1 MDININKATD
11 QQTISFSEVAGNSNK
26 NINIVK
32 SNDTLGAELLV
43 NPNKLSSNSSGG
55 SNGASNNLILPT
67 DNKQEIKIDDLNVSK
82 IDNLDL
88 DKLLSANSFNNN
100 PETKEIKLDN
110 DIFKLDIQ
118 DISDNKSLGSNTN
131 TGPSVNASGSVNAN
145 SGDIPNITSNNNLF
159 NTKPTIKLD
168 STPPKSYEEI
178 QKEKFDLLCNL
189 ERLEKRGVR
198 LSKSFSMESDYNEMK
213 REFDRITKSK
223 EIERSVRFQRKM
235 LVAFVTALEFLNNR
249 FDPLD
254 VKLDGWS
261 ESIHEN
267 LGDYDD
273 IFEELHQ
280 KYNTKTSMPPEIR
293 LILTL
298 AGSGFMFHLTQT
310 LFKSSLPDIGNI
322 MKQNP
327 DLMKQFAGAAASSMK
342 ETEPGLGNLM
352 GDLFGGN
359 NTTTTPTQNRNRNEM
374 KGPPNLDDILNNVKS
389 GSQLNI
395 DSASNY
401 SESDMENVKGF
412 EIKRNRKNNNKKEI
426 TLDF

>member
-11 QQTISFSEVAGNSNK
+11 KHKITLPEVSGGSNK
-26 NINIVK
+26 DINIVK
-32 SNDTLGAELLV
+32 SNDTFGAELLI
-43 NPNKLSSNSSGG
+43 NPNKLASTNSG
-55 SNGASNNLILPT
+55 SNTSNLILPT
-67 DNKQEIKIDDLNVSK
+67 ENKQEIKIDDLNVSK

-88 DKLLSANSFNNN
+88 DKLLNDNSSNTNTN
-100 PETKEIKLDN
+100 TKSETKEIKLDN

-118 DISDNKSLGSNTN
+118 DISATNKPLETNSTTPTVNTTSSITN
-131 TGPSVNASGSVNAN
+131 PS
-145 SGDIPNITSNNNLF
+145 SNNNLF
-159 NTKPTIKLD
+159 NTTSSVKLD

-178 QKEKFDLLCNL
+178 QKEKFELLCNL

-223 EIERSVRFQRKM
+223 EIERGVKFQRKM
-235 LVAFVTALEFLNNR
+235 LVAFVTAIEFLNNR

-261 ESIHEN
+261 ESVHEN

-352 GDLFGGN
+352 GDLFNGGGGN
-359 NTTTTPTQNRNRNEM
+359 NKSPKKQNARAEM

-389 GSQLNI
+389 GSQLNL